1 MSTELEEAAAK
12 WLNNDAD
19 ISPDDN
25 SAHCAVEGFIAGSQY
40 QSKKDEEILNSFFSR
55 ESVLEFNKRYNRY
68 CEKYVPSEDCGQFQ
82 EFETW
87 FNNNYPPKTHD
98 HVTD

>member
-55 ESVLEFNKRYNRY
+55 EAVLEVMQTYQRYYHDSLATMTRPDSVA
-68 CEKYVPSEDCGQFQ
+68 E
-82 EFETW
+82 W
-87 FNNNYPPKTHD
+87 FDKNYPPKTHD
-98 HVTD
+98 HVPH